1 MSTMKLI
8 GSGGDVVPYSLTEK
22 MDRLLKENGAK
33 CHFVSGYGLTE
44 CVTVC
49 SFTDPRREAPQGRIG
64 VPTYN
69 IQVMTVKP
77 GTTEECKGEDGELCI
92 YGPTIMQGYWNDPEE
107 TAKVLVKH
115 DDGKVWLHSGDM
127 CYIDEKGDIYYRQR
141 LKRVYKISGYLVYPS
156 FIEETYRSMAEIYDC
171 FA

>member
-1 MSTMKLI
+1 
-8 GSGGDVVPYSLTEK
+8 

-49 SFTDPRREAPQGRIG
+49 SFTDPRREAPQGCIG

-127 CYIDEKGDIYYRQR
+127 CYIDEKATSIIVSALREYIKSAAILFILR
-141 LKRVYKISGYLVYPS
+141 LLKKPTDQWLRFMI
-156 FIEETYRSMAEIYDC
+156 A
-171 FA
+171 A